1 MDMCQKSKFL
11 KKIYKHR
18 DEKKKLRRSC
28 DHWFS
33 TETNPP
39 AKESQT
45 YMAVIVGVLVAV
57 SFLLAAAIF
66 FMMMRRRQRKSL
78 SGSPLPDKSGW
89 ASQVGVGQPSPRLLD
104 GPVGDHHEDHLLQH
118 HRGKIYNKNNSTLSY
133 GNHGGDL
140 SRSDAASQYLLPH
153 SPASAHLTRT
163 EYQEPYHAL
172 RFSPYYSYSTLLLAG
187 TEGPLKKANTSA
199 GNQKTTE

>member
-1 MDMCQKSKFL
+1 
-11 KKIYKHR
+11 
-18 DEKKKLRRSC
+18 
-28 DHWFS
+28 
-33 TETNPP
+33 
-39 AKESQT
+39 
-45 YMAVIVGVLVAV
+45 MAIIVGVLVAV

-78 SGSPLPDKSGW
+78 SGSPLPDKANW
-89 ASQVGVGQPSPRLLD
+89 ASQVGSQPSPRLLD
-104 GPVGDHHEDHLLQH
+104 GSVGEHHEDQLLQH
-118 HRGKIYNKNNSTLSY
+118 HRGKIYNKNNSLPY
-133 GNHGGDL
+133 GNIGADL

-187 TEGPLKKANTSA
+187 TEGPMKKTNTSA
-199 GNQKTTE
+199 GNDKKTKELGDSEKPMLRHKSKALVFYECAAFLNGPVTIWP

>member
-1 MDMCQKSKFL
+1 MIVVFFFL
-11 KKIYKHR
+11 
-18 DEKKKLRRSC
+18 ES
-28 DHWFS
+28 S
-33 TETNPP
+33 PP
-39 AKESQT
+39 ARESQT

-66 FMMMRRRQRKSL
+66 FMIMRRKQRKSL
-78 SGSPLPDKSGW
+78 SGSPLPDKAGW
-89 ASQVGVGQPSPRLLD
+89 ASQVGGQPSPRLLD

-118 HRGKIYNKNNSTLSY
+118 HRAKIYNNSKNGTLPY
-133 GNHGGDL
+133 GNNGTDL

-153 SPASAHLTRT
+153 SPASAHLTRA

-187 TEGPLKKANTSA
+187 TDGPLKKQANNTSA
-199 GNQKTTE
+199 GI

>member
-1 MDMCQKSKFL
+1 
-11 KKIYKHR
+11 
-18 DEKKKLRRSC
+18 
-28 DHWFS
+28 
-33 TETNPP
+33 
-39 AKESQT
+39 
-45 YMAVIVGVLVAV
+45 MAVIVGVLVAV

-78 SGSPLPDKSGW
+78 SGSPLPDKAGW
-89 ASQVGVGQPSPRLLD
+89 ASQVGGQPSPRLLD
-104 GPVGDHHEDHLLQH
+104 GQVSDHHEDHLLQH
-118 HRGKIYNKNNSTLSY
+118 HRGKIYNKNTSTLTY
-133 GNHGGDL
+133 GNNVADL

-187 TEGPLKKANTSA
+187 TEGPLGKKVNTSA
-199 GNQKTTE
+199 GKYNQERQRKYLWQ